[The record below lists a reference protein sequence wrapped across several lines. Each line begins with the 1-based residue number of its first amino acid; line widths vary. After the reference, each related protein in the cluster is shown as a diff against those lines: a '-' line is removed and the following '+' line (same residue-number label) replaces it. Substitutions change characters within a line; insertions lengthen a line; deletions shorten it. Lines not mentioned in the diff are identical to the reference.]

1 MDVVLL
7 SGVILIISALS
18 CKTTDRLGVSVLVGF
33 IAIGVLIGKWFR
45 FESTMTVDNIC
56 RFALLL
62 IIFNG
67 GFQTDFSKA
76 KPVLKVSSWLSSAGT
91 LLTAGLCGAFAYY
104 VMRFEFYQAMLLGA
118 VISSTDAASVF
129 SILHSKNCHLKNNLG
144 PILEIESGSNDP
156 FAYML
161 TVLFLTLATGGHQN
175 IFMLLTQQIVVQIVL
190 GVASGVIIAKLGQL
204 LLNKFNLS
212 IDGLYS
218 VLLCGTAFLI
228 YGAAEQFNG
237 NGFLAVYIGGIILGN
252 SRLVYKGF
260 LSRLFNSFSM
270 IMQILLFIV
279 LGILCVPSDLKAV
292 AGSGLLFAVFLTLV
306 ARPAVIYALMRP
318 FRRTGKEIALVS
330 WAGFRGASS
339 IVFATIVL
347 YAGLPYSNHV
357 FSIAFFVCLL
367 SAIVQGWL
375 MVPFARM
382 LGLTDE

>member
-7 SGVILIISALS
+7 SGAILIISALS
-18 CKTTDRLGVSVLVGF
+18 CKTTDRVGVSVLVGF
-33 IAIGVLIGKWFR
+33 ILIGLLIGNWFR

-56 RFALLL
+56 KFALLL
-62 IIFNG
+62 IIFTG

-76 KPVLKVSSWLSSAGT
+76 RPVLAISSLLSSVGT
-91 LLTAGLCGAFAYY
+91 LLTAGLGGAFAYY
-104 VMRFEFYQAMLLGA
+104 VMDFEFYQAMLLGA

-129 SILHSKNCHLKNNLG
+129 SILRSKNCHLKNNLDSV
-144 PILEIESGSNDP
+144 LEIESGSNDP

-161 TVLFLTLATGGHQN
+161 TVMFLALATGSHQN
-175 IFMLLTQQIVVQIVL
+175 IFLLLFVQIAVGVL
-190 GVASGVIIAKLGQL
+190 SGVIIAKLGQQ
-204 LLNKFNLS
+204 LLNRFNLS
-212 IDGLYS
+212 IDGLYG

-228 YGAAEQFNG
+228 YGLAEQFRG

-279 LGILCVPSDLKAV
+279 LGILCVPSKLVAV
-292 AGSGLLFAVFLTLV
+292 AGSGLLFALFLTLF
-306 ARPAVIYALMRP
+306 ARPAVMYALMKP
-318 FRRTGKEIALVS
+318 FRHTKREIALVS

-347 YAGLPYSNHV
+347 YKGLPYSEYV
-357 FSIAFFVCLL
+357 FSIVFFVCLL
-367 SAIVQGWL
+367 SAIFQGTF
-375 MVPFARM
+375 MVPIARK

>member
-45 FESTMTVDNIC
+45 FESTITVDNIC

-76 KPVLKVSSWLSSAGT
+76 RPVLAISSLLSSLGT

-104 VMRFEFYQAMLLGA
+104 VIGFEFYQAMLLGA

-144 PILEIESGSNDP
+144 SILEIESGSNDP

-161 TVLFLTLATGGHQN
+161 TVMFLALATGGHQN
-175 IFMLLTQQIVVQIVL
+175 ILLLVVVQIVV
-190 GVASGVIIAKLGQL
+190 GVLSGVIIAKFGQL

-228 YGAAEQFNG
+228 YGTAEQFHG

-279 LGILCVPSDLKAV
+279 LGILCVPSNLKAV
-292 AGSGLLFAVFLTLV
+292 AGSGLLFALFLTLV
-306 ARPAVIYALMRP
+306 ARPAIMYALMKP
-318 FRRTGKEIALVS
+318 FRRTKNEMALVS

-347 YAGLPYSNHV
+347 YAGLPYSENV
-357 FSIAFFVCLL
+357 FSVAFFVCLL